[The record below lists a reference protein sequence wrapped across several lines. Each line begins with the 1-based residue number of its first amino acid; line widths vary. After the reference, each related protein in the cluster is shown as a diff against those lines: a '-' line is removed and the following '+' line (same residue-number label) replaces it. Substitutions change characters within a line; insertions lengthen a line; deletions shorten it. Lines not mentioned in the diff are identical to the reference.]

1 MGGRRGNLG
10 TSPETLGGE
19 AGRTLWVTNRH
30 QPQQL
35 QRACYRVGM
44 KRHPA
49 LPLSS
54 KMRLQPLAAGHA
66 RRKSEAPGRRNEPF
80 SSLPIGTSASIP
92 AAPALHRARYDV
104 LMHLIT
110 LTLTL
115 ALGCAPLFAADEKS

>member
-1 MGGRRGNLG
+1 MGARRGNLV

-19 AGRTLWVTNRH
+19 AGRTLWVKHRH

-54 KMRLQPLAAGHA
+54 KMRLQPLAAEGPCFISDRA
-66 RRKSEAPGRRNEPF
+66 RTAGCPLGPPKP
-80 SSLPIGTSASIP
+80 P
-92 AAPALHRARYDV
+92 AAATILEQV
-104 LMHLIT
+104 LSAHPKCL
-110 LTLTL
+110 
-115 ALGCAPLFAADEKS
+115 

>member
-1 MGGRRGNLG
+1 MGARRGNLV

-19 AGRTLWVTNRH
+19 AGRTLWVKHRH

-49 LPLSS
+49 LPLPL
-54 KMRLQPLAAGHA
+54 KMRLQPLVAGHA

-80 SSLPIGTSASIP
+80 SPVPPSKI
-92 AAPALHRARYDV
+92 V
-104 LMHLIT
+104 LDMYYSSST
-110 LTLTL
+110 L
-115 ALGCAPLFAADEKS
+115 

>member
-10 TSPETLGGE
+10 TSPETLGDE
-19 AGRTLWVTNRH
+19 AGRTLWVTDRH

-44 KRHPA
+44 RRHPA

-66 RRKSEAPGRRNEPF
+66 RRKSEAPGRRNESS
-80 SSLPIGTSASIP
+80 SSLPLGTSVSLSFPPPKIF
-92 AAPALHRARYDV
+92 LD
-104 LMHLIT
+104 L
-110 LTLTL
+110 
-115 ALGCAPLFAADEKS
+115 